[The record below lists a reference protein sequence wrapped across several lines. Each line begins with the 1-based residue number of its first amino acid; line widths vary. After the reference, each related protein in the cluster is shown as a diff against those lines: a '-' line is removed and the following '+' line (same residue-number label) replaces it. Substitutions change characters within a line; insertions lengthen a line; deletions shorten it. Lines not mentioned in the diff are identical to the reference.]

1 MPDVGKQ
8 NRHTPSCYDEEEQGP
23 VLTEA
28 SRVADRML
36 PGGAW

>member
-1 MPDVGKQ
+1 MSESRIGI
-8 NRHTPSCYDEEEQGP
+8 RLHGYDEEEQGP
-23 VLTEA
+23 VLTEE